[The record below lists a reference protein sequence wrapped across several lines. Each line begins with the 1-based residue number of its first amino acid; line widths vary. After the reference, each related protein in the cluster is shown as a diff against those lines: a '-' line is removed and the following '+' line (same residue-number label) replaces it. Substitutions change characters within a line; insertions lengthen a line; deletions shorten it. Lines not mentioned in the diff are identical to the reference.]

1 MDERQPTRREL
12 AAAMRRD
19 AEGMRGLQDF
29 LEQVKDLDDAA
40 FAEATGGV
48 DRAEAMDLLER
59 LRHLLAETDRLTE
72 ELEQHPDAD
81 RPPSL

>member
-1 MDERQPTRREL
+1 MDDRQPTRREL

-19 AEGMRGLQDF
+19 AEGMRGLQGF
-29 LEQVKDLDDAA
+29 LDQIKDLDDAA

-48 DRAEAMDLLER
+48 DRAEAMELLDR
-59 LRHLLAETDRLTE
+59 LTRLLAETDRLTA

-81 RPPSL
+81 LPPSP